1 MDSLLRAVTFALG
14 GLSFLLIAW
23 TLWRLRKPHPLRW
36 FTPLVAI
43 TGSVGAVAAY
53 IFLLGISV
61 EPIAIATLA
70 AVGVVIGWLAL
81 RLVRVELLE
90 GRRFVKRSQWFLG
103 LWGLALVGLQVVS
116 ALDSP
121 DTLAAG
127 IAAAIVSAGLVTTLN
142 LGLLWRRFSRLPA
155 ADAPPAPSG

>member
-1 MDSLLRAVTFALG
+1 MDDALRFLTFALG

-36 FTPLVAI
+36 FSPLVAI
-43 TGSVGAVAAY
+43 AASVGAVAVY

-61 EPIAIATLA
+61 EPIAIGALA
-70 AVGVVIGWLAL
+70 AVGVAIGLLANA
-81 RLVRVELLE
+81 LVRVELID
-90 GRRFVKRSQWFLG
+90 GRRIVKRSHWFLG
-103 LWGLALVGLQVVS
+103 LWGLALVSLQVVS

-127 IAAAIVSAGLVTTLN
+127 IAAAIISAGLITTLN
-142 LGLLWRRFSRLPA
+142 FLLFVRRFGPTPRVPSR
-155 ADAPPAPSG
+155 